1 MFYVAINS
9 KGMALT
15 FADTNEN
22 AVRDAIQREFD
33 NHEDFEIQEFES
45 RQDYLDHLESI
56 TF

>member
-15 FADTNEN
+15 FDETNEN
-22 AVRDAIQREFD
+22 AVRDTLQREFD
-33 NHEDFEIQEFES
+33 NYEDFDIQEFES
-45 RQDYLDHLESI
+45 KQDYLNHLESI